1 MKKVFLFLLMLLYV
15 GCVYSQKEI
24 IQTISSGKS
33 AMFIEYK
40 NFSSTQEILDA
51 IRSGKSTKIKFLYSG
66 EQYVVLGLDRE
77 TPMLWSSYVLVERI
91 KGSKRIKGWLS
102 TKDIED
108 RTPLATSFPIGDF
121 PVVRDEFLEKIKAQ
135 KVSIGM
141 NKSEVFLATNIY
153 RDAAKEINGYETWTE
168 LGTGGKLGWSSLCF
182 YQGELCKSVGK
193 YGNFYYQPKVSFE
206 LIGVECSEDL
216 IEVDSTQL
224 GNGIYEDEY
233 SCFKWE
239 INQKQLS
246 FSLTNKYNSSL
257 KIDWNEILLVDHF
270 NVSRKIIHKGVKLK
284 DREAYQTPS
293 AVAKKSWIND
303 IIIPSD
309 NIEYD
314 KDVLKDW
321 ILRDL
326 VSIYSVGES
335 PNDESYKNAIG
346 RSIRVIFP
354 LFFREKQ
361 IEYVFIFRINDID
374 FELVSGDYRVRDR
387 Y

>member
-1 MKKVFLFLLMLLYV
+1 MKEKLLFLLMLLYV
-15 GCVYSQKEI
+15 RVAYSQNEV
-24 IQTISSGKS
+24 IQTIPSGES
-33 AMFIEYK
+33 AAFIEFK
-40 NFSSTQEILDA
+40 NFSSTQAILDA
-51 IRSGKSTKIKFLYSG
+51 IRMGKSTKIKFLYSG
-66 EQYVVLGLDRE
+66 DQYIVLGLDKE
-77 TPMLWSSYVLVERI
+77 TPMLWSSYALAERV
-91 KGSKRIKGWLS
+91 KGNKRIKGWLS
-102 TKDIED
+102 TKDIND
-108 RTPLATSFPIGDF
+108 RTPLASSFPIADF
-121 PVVRDEFLEKIKAQ
+121 PAVRNEYMEAIRNKVVLP
-135 KVSIGM
+135 GM

-153 RDAAKEINGYETWTE
+153 RDAAKEIDGYMTWTE
-168 LGTGGKLGWSSLCF
+168 LGAGGKLGWSSLCF

-224 GNGIYEDEY
+224 SNGIYEDEY
-233 SCFKWE
+233 SYFKWE

-314 KDVLKDW
+314 KDVLNDW

-335 PNDESYKNAIG
+335 PNDESYINAIG

-374 FELVSGDYRVRDR
+374 FELVSGDYRMRDR